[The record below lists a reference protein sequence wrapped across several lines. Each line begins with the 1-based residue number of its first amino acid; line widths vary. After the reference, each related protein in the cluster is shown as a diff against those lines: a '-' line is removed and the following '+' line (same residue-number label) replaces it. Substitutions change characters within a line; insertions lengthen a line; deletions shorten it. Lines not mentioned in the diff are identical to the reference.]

1 MVPQTLHPTWCCG
14 IAITDTSRLLFR
26 QNDVAVYIRRWIPIC
41 PQAVGVAQGQ
51 PHLRHGCSAIV
62 GEVVLGRRC
71 GSAAVDVDEPDAVDG
86 ELGDVLL
93 TQRWPC
99 LSVMRESGA

>member
-1 MVPQTLHPTWCCG
+1 MALQ
-14 IAITDTSRLLFR
+14 
-26 QNDVAVYIRRWIPIC
+26 YIRRWIPIC
-41 PQAVGVAQGQ
+41 LQAVGVAQGQ
-51 PHLRHGCSAIV
+51 AHLRHGCSAIV